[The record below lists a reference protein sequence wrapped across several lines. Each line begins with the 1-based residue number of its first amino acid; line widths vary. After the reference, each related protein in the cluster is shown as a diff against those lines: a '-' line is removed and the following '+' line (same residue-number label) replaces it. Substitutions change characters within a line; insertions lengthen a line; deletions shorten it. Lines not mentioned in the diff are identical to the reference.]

1 MEQTVQRR
9 GRIIP
14 AQRDTDTPQPGK
26 KKHQRVA
33 AYCRVSTDS
42 EEQIT
47 SYEAQKAYYTQKIE
61 ENPDWELA
69 GIFADKGLS
78 GTSMKK
84 RENFN
89 KMIAACKRGK
99 IDTILT
105 KSLSRFA
112 RNTVDCLETV
122 RMLKAHGIGV
132 IFEKENIN
140 TLTESSE
147 FLITLFSGF
156 AQAESESLSSNIQLG
171 IRMAMKEGKVNFHY
185 RSMLGYQRGAD
196 GKPEIVPED
205 IPLDILYED
214 HDVILVNKPKGMVV
228 HPAAGHYTGTLVN
241 ALMFHCKE
249 DLSGINGVLR
259 PGIVHRIDMD
269 TTGIIIACKNDLAHN
284 SIAAQ
289 LKEHSITRRYQAIVH
304 GALKDDEGVIDE
316 PIGRSPK
323 DRKKMAVNYNNGKSA
338 VTHYKVLTRFKDF
351 THIECRLETGRTH
364 QIRVHMASIGHPLLG
379 DAVYGPAKC
388 PYKLQGQTLHAGI
401 LGFVHPRT
409 GEYMEFSAPLPEYFE
424 ELLRKLPG

>member
-1 MEQTVQRR
+1 MREEYFVTEETAGDRIDKFLAEQ
-9 GRIIP
+9 
-14 AQRDTDTPQPGK
+14 
-26 KKHQRVA
+26 
-33 AYCRVSTDS
+33 
-42 EEQIT
+42 
-47 SYEAQKAYYTQKIE
+47 YE
-61 ENPDWELA
+61 N
-69 GIFADKGLS
+69 
-78 GTSMKK
+78 
-84 RENFN
+84 
-89 KMIAACKRGK
+89 
-99 IDTILT
+99 
-105 KSLSRFA
+105 LSRSF
-112 RNTVDCLETV
+112 LQKL
-122 RMLKAHGIGV
+122 LKSGEVMVGGRPVKASYKVAEGDLIS
-132 IFEKENIN
+132 FEVPEAV
-140 TLTESSE
+140 E
-147 FLITLFSGF
+147 
-156 AQAESESLSSNIQLG
+156 
-171 IRMAMKEGKVNFHY
+171 
-185 RSMLGYQRGAD
+185 
-196 GKPEIVPED
+196 PEIVPED

-269 TTGIIIACKNDLAHN
+269 TTGVIIACKNDLAHN

-338 VTHYKVLTRFKDF
+338 VTHYKVLTPFKDF